1 MLAVSLSANF
11 VRYGQLVKNGNSLS
25 IEMISKKPL
34 SFKFEPVL
42 LKSPDLAAKLESV
55 FMEIRSTLPVPDRF
69 LALSVP
75 SDWFNITVNSL
86 DVGLENEK
94 VAEILDWNEQQRLG
108 DIFSQKFVQHY
119 PLTPNASKSR
129 HDYLT
134 ISYFK
139 ELGRVINRA
148 CQPAGFTIKVFD
160 LNIFSAA
167 TALERLFKGANGN
180 KWGVWQIG
188 EDRHALLIIKSDEI
202 NQYLEF
208 TFDENIG
215 YKILTNSN
223 PAEDGEKIISQINDL
238 KNFSSEE
245 LGLIDNLYFF
255 THNVDSEFYNMLL
268 TYDIPNLKCINP
280 FEKYKPVD
288 LYSDDGEGTGA
299 MSQFL
304 DVQGLLFRFIPEV
317 E

>member
-1 MLAVSLSANF
+1 
-11 VRYGQLVKNGNSLS
+11 
-25 IEMISKKPL
+25 
-34 SFKFEPVL
+34 
-42 LKSPDLAAKLESV
+42 
-55 FMEIRSTLPVPDRF
+55 
-69 LALSVP
+69 
-75 SDWFNITVNSL
+75 
-86 DVGLENEK
+86 
-94 VAEILDWNEQQRLG
+94 
-108 DIFSQKFVQHY
+108 
-119 PLTPNASKSR
+119 
-129 HDYLT
+129 
-134 ISYFK
+134 
-139 ELGRVINRA
+139 
-148 CQPAGFTIKVFD
+148 
-160 LNIFSAA
+160 
-167 TALERLFKGANGN
+167 
-180 KWGVWQIG
+180 
-188 EDRHALLIIKSDEI
+188 
-202 NQYLEF
+202 
-208 TFDENIG
+208 
-215 YKILTNSN
+215 LTNSN